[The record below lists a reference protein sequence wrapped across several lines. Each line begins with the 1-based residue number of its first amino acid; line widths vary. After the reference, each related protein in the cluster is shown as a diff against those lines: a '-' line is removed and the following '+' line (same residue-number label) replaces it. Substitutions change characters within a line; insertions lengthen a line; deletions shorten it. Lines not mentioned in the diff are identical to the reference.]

1 MDTHDEDLLLDDTD
15 TDQDTPTDEAP
26 AEDSDDDFRL
36 PAPRA
41 GSGSLAARDP
51 LHIYLSEISKFP
63 MIQTALEKEPDNPFF
78 LDSLAWVYFRLHRT
92 QDALTAIHK
101 AIGHKVK
108 DAIIWEHYGDI
119 AVAAG
124 RRDEAKQAYGKAL
137 ELGSETPEAVAK
149 KLEALR

>member
-1 MDTHDEDLLLDDTD
+1 MEKIVTLDPKNAD
-15 TDQDTPTDEAP
+15 A
-26 AEDSDDDFRL
+26 L
-36 PAPRA
+36 NYL
-41 GSGSLAARDP
+41 GYSLAEEGRD
-51 LHIYLSEISKFP
+51 LDKAMT